1 MQMFKSIST
10 RLLQH
15 LIAQNSWTNAMLQ
28 PFAAKS
34 VQFNVGFMSTGL
46 VILEN
51 GGLAIAG
58 ETNIPDATVNIPPS
72 LLLRLIAK
80 DEAAKLQVSIE
91 GDTHLAAELAKV
103 FANMHWDYEDDLS
116 KLVGDIPANKIGN
129 FARDATSSV
138 KETSINLAEM
148 LSEYWQEEKPMIAK
162 KRHVEEF
169 NMQVDT
175 LRADVARFEK
185 KLAQYIRK
193 HTQKPSQNS
202 DLNSV
207 AVDSTQ

>member
-15 LIAQNSWTNAMLQ
+15 LIAQNSWANAMLQ

-34 VQFNVGFMSTGL
+34 VQFNVGFMSTSL

-103 FANMHWDYEDDLS
+103 FANMRWDYEDDLS

-129 FARDATSSV
+129 FARDATNSV

-148 LSEYWQEEKPMIAK
+148 LSEYWQEEKPLIAK

-175 LRADVARFEK
+175 LRADVARFDK

-193 HTQKPSQNS
+193 HTQKQSQNS
-202 DLNSV
+202 DLNSI
-207 AVDSTQ
+207 AVDSTR